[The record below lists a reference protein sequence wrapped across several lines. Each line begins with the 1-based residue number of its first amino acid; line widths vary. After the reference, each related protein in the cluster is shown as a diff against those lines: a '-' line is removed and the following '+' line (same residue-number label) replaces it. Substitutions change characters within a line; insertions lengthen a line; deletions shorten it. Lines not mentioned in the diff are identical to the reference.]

1 MLLSLSVKNLA
12 LIENAEVNFGKGL
25 NVFTGETGAGKSLVI
40 GSVNL
45 ALGGRARGNILRD
58 DDSPVEIELVFSLED
73 PDKLSLLRE
82 MDVPV
87 EEDGLIIIR
96 RRISPGRNVAKVNG
110 RTVTGAE
117 LREIGAIL
125 IDIHAQSEHQSLLY
139 EKNHI
144 LFLDKYAGAGAEE
157 ALKEYGDKY
166 ASWKSLEAE
175 LNDLETDASARDK
188 EAELL
193 KYEINEIEEAKLKKD
208 EDTELEDRFRLMNNS
223 QKIAQG
229 TDEAYNLLFGEN
241 EGAAASVIRA
251 MRSMGGSAEYDGEA
265 GKIYEEIANIDSLL
279 SDLRRDLGGYIAS
292 LEYSPEEFTRV
303 TDRLDLINTLK
314 MKYGRSV
321 DEIVEALKS
330 KQERLSALENYDEHL
345 KDLKERYDSAYREM
359 EKAAEKLTS
368 IRKEAALCLGKDM
381 VTSLADLNFL
391 ESEFKVAVERADSF
405 SASGRDRV
413 FFMISTN
420 PGEEMKP
427 LKEVASGG
435 ELSRI
440 MLALKTV
447 LADMDD
453 IGTMIF
459 DEIDTGISGR
469 TAQKVSESLIK
480 LSGSHQVILI
490 THLPQIAAMAD
501 SHFLI
506 EKQVEGGRT
515 KTEILDLDR
524 EEMVKELGRML
535 SGASLTDRVMENARE
550 MKDLADNKKQGRS
563 GA

>member
-1 MLLSLSVKNLA
+1 M
-12 LIENAEVNFGKGL
+12 IESAEVNFGEGL

-45 ALGGRARGNILRD
+45 ALGGRAKGNILRD

-73 PDKLSLLRE
+73 PEKLSLLRE

-87 EEDGLIIIR
+87 EEEGLIIIR

-117 LREIGAIL
+117 LREIGAVL

-139 EKNHI
+139 EKNLI
-144 LFLDKYAGAGAEE
+144 LFLDKYAGTEAEE
-157 ALKEYGDKY
+157 ALSLYSEKY

-175 LNDLETDASARDK
+175 LSDMETDASSRDK

-193 KYEINEIEEAKLKKD
+193 RYEINEIEEAKLKKD

-251 MRSMGGSAEYDGEA
+251 MRSMSGSSEYDSEA
-265 GKIYEEIANIDSLL
+265 GKLYEEIANIDSLL
-279 SDLRRDLGGYIAS
+279 SDLRRDLTGYISS

-303 TDRLDLINTLK
+303 TERLDLINTLK

-321 DEIVEALKS
+321 DEIEEALKN
-330 KQERLSALENYDEHL
+330 KQERLSVLENFDEHL
-345 KDLKERYDSAYREM
+345 KELKERYDIAFLEM

-368 IRKEAALCLGKDM
+368 VRKEAALCLGKDM
-381 VTSLADLNFL
+381 VTELADLNFL
-391 ESEFKVAVERADSF
+391 ESEFKVEVERADSF
-405 SASGRDRV
+405 SANGRDRV

-420 PGEEMKP
+420 PGEDMKP
-427 LKEVASGG
+427 LKDVASGG

-550 MKDLADNKKQGRS
+550 MKDLADNKKQGRN
-563 GA
+563 GD

>member
-1 MLLSLSVKNLA
+1 M
-12 LIENAEVNFGKGL
+12 IENAEVNFGEGL

-45 ALGGRARGNILRD
+45 ALGGRAKGNILRD

-73 PDKLSLLRE
+73 PEKLSLLRE

-87 EEDGLIIIR
+87 EEEGLIIIR

-117 LREIGAIL
+117 LREIGAVL

-144 LFLDKYAGAGAEE
+144 LFLDKYAGTEAEE
-157 ALKEYGDKY
+157 ALGVYGEKY
-166 ASWKSLEAE
+166 TSWKSLEAE
-175 LNDLETDASARDK
+175 LSDMETDASSRDK

-193 KYEINEIEEAKLKKD
+193 RYEINEIEEAKLKKD

-251 MRSMGGSAEYDGEA
+251 MRSMSGSSEYDSEA
-265 GKIYEEIANIDSLL
+265 GKLYEEIANIDSLL
-279 SDLRRDLGGYIAS
+279 SDLRRDLTDYISS

-303 TDRLDLINTLK
+303 TERLDLINTLK

-321 DEIVEALKS
+321 DEIEEALNN
-330 KQERLSALENYDEHL
+330 KQERLSVLENFDEHL
-345 KDLKERYDSAYREM
+345 KELKERYDIAFLEM

-368 IRKEAALCLGKDM
+368 VRKEAALCLGKDM
-381 VTSLADLNFL
+381 VTELADLNFL

-405 SASGRDRV
+405 SANGRDRV

-427 LKEVASGG
+427 LKDVASGG

-480 LSGSHQVILI
+480 LSGNHQVILI

-550 MKDLADNKKQGRS
+550 MKDLADNKKQGRN
-563 GA
+563 GD

>member
-1 MLLSLSVKNLA
+1 M
-12 LIENAEVNFGKGL
+12 IESAEVNFGEGL

-45 ALGGRARGNILRD
+45 ALGGRAKGNILRD

-73 PDKLSLLRE
+73 PEKLSLLRE

-87 EEDGLIIIR
+87 EEEGLIIIR

-117 LREIGAIL
+117 LREIGAVL

-144 LFLDKYAGAGAEE
+144 LFLDKYAGTEAEE
-157 ALKEYGDKY
+157 ALSLYSEKY

-175 LNDLETDASARDK
+175 LSDMETDASSRDK

-193 KYEINEIEEAKLKKD
+193 RYEINEIEEAKLKKD

-251 MRSMGGSAEYDGEA
+251 MRSMSGSSEYDSEA
-265 GKIYEEIANIDSLL
+265 GKLYEEIANIDSLL
-279 SDLRRDLGGYIAS
+279 SDLRRDLTGYISS

-303 TDRLDLINTLK
+303 TERLDLINTLK

-321 DEIVEALKS
+321 DEIEEALKN
-330 KQERLSALENYDEHL
+330 KQERLSVLENFDEHL
-345 KDLKERYDSAYREM
+345 KELKERYDIAFLEM

-368 IRKEAALCLGKDM
+368 VRKEAALCLGKDM
-381 VTSLADLNFL
+381 VTELADLNFL
-391 ESEFKVAVERADSF
+391 ESEFKVEVERADSF
-405 SASGRDRV
+405 SANGRDRV

-420 PGEEMKP
+420 PGEDMKP
-427 LKEVASGG
+427 LKDVASGG

-501 SHFLI
+501 THFMI
-506 EKQVEGGRT
+506 EKGLSDGRT
-515 KTEILDLDR
+515 VTSIYGLD
-524 EEMVKELGRML
+524 EEASVKELARLLG
-535 SGASLTDRVMENARE
+535 GDEITEAVITNARE
-550 MKDLADNKKQGRS
+550 MRRKAQESKEE
-563 GA
+563 

>member
-1 MLLSLSVKNLA
+1 M
-12 LIENAEVNFGKGL
+12 IESAEVNFGEGL

-45 ALGGRARGNILRD
+45 ALGGRAKGNILRD

-73 PDKLSLLRE
+73 PEKLSLLRE

-87 EEDGLIIIR
+87 EEEGLIIIR

-117 LREIGAIL
+117 LREIGAVL

-144 LFLDKYAGAGAEE
+144 LFLDKYAGTEAEE
-157 ALKEYGDKY
+157 ALSLYSEKY

-175 LNDLETDASARDK
+175 LSDMETDASSRDK

-193 KYEINEIEEAKLKKD
+193 RYEINEIEEAKLKKD

-251 MRSMGGSAEYDGEA
+251 MRSMSGSSEYDSEA
-265 GKIYEEIANIDSLL
+265 GKLYEEIANIDSLL
-279 SDLRRDLGGYIAS
+279 SDLRRDLTGYISS

-303 TDRLDLINTLK
+303 TERLDLINTLK

-321 DEIVEALKS
+321 DEIEEALKN
-330 KQERLSALENYDEHL
+330 KQERLSVLENFDEHL
-345 KDLKERYDSAYREM
+345 KELKERYDIAFLEM

-368 IRKEAALCLGKDM
+368 VRKEAALCLGM
-381 VTSLADLNFL
+381 VTELADLNFL
-391 ESEFKVAVERADSF
+391 ESEFKVEVERADSF
-405 SASGRDRV
+405 SANGRDRV

-420 PGEEMKP
+420 PGEDMKP
-427 LKEVASGG
+427 LKDVASGG

-550 MKDLADNKKQGRS
+550 MKDLADNKKQGRN
-563 GA
+563 GD

>member
-1 MLLSLSVKNLA
+1 M
-12 LIENAEVNFGKGL
+12 IENAEVNFGEGL

-45 ALGGRARGNILRD
+45 ALGGRAKGSILRD

-73 PDKLSLLRE
+73 PVKLSLLRE

-87 EEDGLIIIR
+87 EEEGLIIIR

-117 LREIGAIL
+117 LREIGAVL

-144 LFLDKYAGAGAEE
+144 LFLDKYAGTEAEE
-157 ALKEYGDKY
+157 ALGVYGEKY
-166 ASWKSLEAE
+166 TSWKSLEAE
-175 LNDLETDASARDK
+175 LSDMETDASSRDK

-193 KYEINEIEEAKLKKD
+193 RYEINEIEEAKLKKD

-251 MRSMGGSAEYDGEA
+251 MRSMSGSSEYDSEA
-265 GKIYEEIANIDSLL
+265 GKLYEEIANIDSLL
-279 SDLRRDLGGYIAS
+279 SDLRRDLTGYISS

-303 TDRLDLINTLK
+303 TERLDLINTLK

-321 DEIVEALKS
+321 DEIEEALKN
-330 KQERLSALENYDEHL
+330 KQERLSVLENFDEHL
-345 KDLKERYDSAYREM
+345 KELKERYDSAFREM
-359 EKAAEKLTS
+359 EKAAERLTS
-368 IRKEAALCLGKDM
+368 VRKEAALCLGKDM
-381 VTSLADLNFL
+381 VTELADLNFL
-391 ESEFKVAVERADSF
+391 ESEFKVAVESADSF
-405 SASGRDRV
+405 SANGRDRV

-427 LKEVASGG
+427 LKDVASGG

-550 MKDLADNKKQGRS
+550 MKDLADNKKQSRNGD
-563 GA
+563 